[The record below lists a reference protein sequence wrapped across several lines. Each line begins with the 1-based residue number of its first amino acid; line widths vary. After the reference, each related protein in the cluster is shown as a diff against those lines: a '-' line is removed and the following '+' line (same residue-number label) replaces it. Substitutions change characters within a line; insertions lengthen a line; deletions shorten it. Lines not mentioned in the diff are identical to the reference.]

1 MEKVKQMET
10 TDKKSN
16 LVSSSL
22 KNSEPKK
29 YEQNTNQPK
38 KKGKNKKNEKN
49 EKTNFVGGFLY
60 SRKFENLNKKNKNI
74 SRINAN

>member
-38 KKGKNKKNEKN
+38 KKREK
-49 EKTNFVGGFLY
+49 
-60 SRKFENLNKKNKNI
+60 
-74 SRINAN
+74 

>member
-22 KNSEPKK
+22 KNSEPKNMSK
-29 YEQNTNQPK
+29 IRINQR
-38 KKGKNKKNEKN
+38 KKGKIKRMKKM
-49 EKTNFVGGFLY
+49 
-60 SRKFENLNKKNKNI
+60 KKQTL
-74 SRINAN
+74 